1 MVTEKLLQYAF
12 PASHKLPF
20 FAFEYCE
27 QYPENGWSVYEP
39 IAELKRQVML
49 GGKGTTD
56 IMFMIYRSI
65 VDPQESC

>member
-27 QYPENGWSVYEP
+27 QYPENGWTVYEP
-39 IAELKRQVML
+39 IAELKRQVSVRERCWPL
-49 GGKGTTD
+49 FY
-56 IMFMIYRSI
+56 IIW
-65 VDPQESC
+65 Q

>member
-39 IAELKRQVML
+39 IAELKRQVMME
-49 GGKGTTD
+49 GRAIPSD
-56 IMFMIYRSI
+56 YYFH
-65 VDPQESC
+65 

>member
-27 QYPENGWSVYEP
+27 TYPENGWSVYEP
-39 IAELKRQVML
+39 VAELRRQVNHVKHYSFTMTIDQPYYSL
-49 GGKGTTD
+49 
-56 IMFMIYRSI
+56 F
-65 VDPQESC
+65 